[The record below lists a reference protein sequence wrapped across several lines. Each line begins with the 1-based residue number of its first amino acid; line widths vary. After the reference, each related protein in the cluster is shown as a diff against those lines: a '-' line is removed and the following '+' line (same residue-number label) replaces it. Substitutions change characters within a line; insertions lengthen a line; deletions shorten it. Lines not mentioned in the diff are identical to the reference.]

1 MGPVLDSA
9 EISRIYCQRLYIGFR
24 SALHVFSFRDQKVPW
39 VYSHGRWP
47 NLKRDEYTF
56 LMLLRT
62 SSWIC
67 HTITFADN
75 PLVKITH
82 MAKSNINGGGG
93 DYTMFRRVDAARLY
107 GKDVVIL
114 SYWWGMEYWLGVI
127 ISSYPMSTKKTCMQ
141 HYSQ

>member
-1 MGPVLDSA
+1 MLDSA

-82 MAKSNINGGGG
+82 MAKSNINGWGGE
-93 DYTMFRRVDAARLY
+93 DYTLFRRVDAARLY

-114 SYWWGMEYWLGVI
+114 SY
-127 ISSYPMSTKKTCMQ
+127 
-141 HYSQ
+141 